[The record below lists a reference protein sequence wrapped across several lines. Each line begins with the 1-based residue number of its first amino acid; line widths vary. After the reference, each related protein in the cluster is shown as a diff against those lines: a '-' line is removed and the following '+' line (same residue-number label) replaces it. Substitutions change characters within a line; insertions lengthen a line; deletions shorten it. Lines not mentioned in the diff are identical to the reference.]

1 MDSSRSDSLFRWRA
15 RFADILSRVKIV
27 VAIDGPA
34 ASGKSS
40 VAREV
45 SSRLGYSYVDSGAF
59 YRAVTWWILRN
70 KADPFSEREIADLVN
85 RSQLKSGFENGEAFL
100 CIDGADATPY
110 LRDDDVNRSVSPVS
124 LVPAVRANLTQHFR
138 DLADQE
144 DIVIEGRDI
153 GSVVFPG
160 TPFKFYIDAAQ
171 KVRQQRRIAEGQED
185 EVAARDRVD
194 SSRPNAPLMVARG
207 ALVIDTTHLAVNRVA
222 DEIIRHLQVKGLAV
236 PER

>member
-1 MDSSRSDSLFRWRA
+1 
-15 RFADILSRVKIV
+15 
-27 VAIDGPA
+27 
-34 ASGKSS
+34 
-40 VAREV
+40 
-45 SSRLGYSYVDSGAF
+45 
-59 YRAVTWWILRN
+59 
-70 KADPFSEREIADLVN
+70 
-85 RSQLKSGFENGEAFL
+85 
-100 CIDGADATPY
+100 
-110 LRDDDVNRSVSPVS
+110 
-124 LVPAVRANLTQHFR
+124 
-138 DLADQE
+138 
-144 DIVIEGRDI
+144 VIEGRDI